1 MIGGRYRLPELSFDL
16 PAICRRA
23 GVTFRESKAI
33 RIAAAE
39 RGVALED
46 GGSLGYDLLSI
57 ATGSA
62 VEGADVPGVAE
73 HALRVKPIG
82 QAVEI
87 VRALER
93 AARVAPVPAVVVV
106 GGGAAGIELALAV
119 RARLRQLDRPAAGV
133 TVIEAGPRVL
143 GGHTAAAERAVAR
156 ALAGNR
162 VAVRLGSKIAAVA
175 ADVLHLETG
184 AALPA
189 DLVIWATGSAS
200 PPLLRESGLRVD
212 ARGFL
217 LVDDRLRSVSDPAV
231 FATGDAASLEKYP
244 DTPKAGVYAVRE
256 GPVLWRNL
264 AAAARGLAPVAR
276 YRPQPRFLA
285 LLNTGDGRAVVSYAA
300 AATWSTWGM
309 QLKDWIDRRF
319 MRRFQAL
326 ERS

>member
-1 MIGGRYRLPELSFDL
+1 
-16 PAICRRA
+16 
-23 GVTFRESKAI
+23 
-33 RIAAAE
+33 AAE
-39 RGVALED
+39 RGVVLED

-57 ATGSA
+57 ATGASA
-62 VEGADVPGVAE
+62 EGADLPGVAE
-73 HALRVKPIG
+73 HALRVKPIS

-93 AARVAPVPAVVVV
+93 AARASGPAVVVV
-106 GGGAAGIELALAV
+106 GGGAAGIELALAA

-133 TVIEAGPRVL
+133 TVIESGPRLL
-143 GGHTAAAERAVAR
+143 GGRMAVAERAVAR
-156 ALAGNR
+156 ALAANR
-162 VAVRLGSKIAAVA
+162 VAVRLGSKVAAVA
-175 ADVLHLETG
+175 ADALHLDTG

-189 DLVIWATGSAS
+189 DLVIWATGAAP
-200 PPLLRESGLRVD
+200 PPLLRKSGLRVD

-231 FATGDAASLEKYP
+231 FATGDAATLEDYP

-264 AAAARGLAPVAR
+264 AAAARGVALVTR

-319 MRRFQAL
+319 VRRFQAL
-326 ERS
+326 ERA